1 MRQQQQQQQLQEHGA
16 RKICKL
22 PVGKAKMAKAD
33 GVDGDVYDKQKKKE
47 KERSHQARDPK
58 QLRVDVALEVLST
71 R

>member
-1 MRQQQQQQQLQEHGA
+1 
-16 RKICKL
+16 
-22 PVGKAKMAKAD
+22 MALAD